1 LRQRGSI
8 TVWFTDEAVAAWAA
22 PRRPTRGG
30 QPSYSPLAILTALT
44 LRTMFRLAYRQA
56 EELIGSIISLLGLN
70 AVRAGSH
77 HPKPPFCDAG
87 GAAAA
92 ADARRV
98 HLLVDSPGLKLCGA
112 GEWLVEKHGTKTRRS
127 WRKLHLGVDVALHD
141 SEIEGRNRTEV
152 AFEHLQRR
160 IAVDG
165 EEREKWKGAFA
176 QNEPACER
184 FGAVHLLSHGIC
196 AFKVSSID
204 SATDLAFNEP
214 FDDRSQIIRRSARAI
229 VLTEGKL
236 VKDTNETVKK
246 APEARKQTLEYA
258 RGVLGDAELKGTRY
272 IVLVSKRQLTP
283 VMDVEANGVRF
294 RHINIAVDP
303 LIPSG
308 AARVSAA

>member
-1 LRQRGSI
+1 VPFKLNQDLRHHIPREQHMVTNWPEYEADLRQRGSI

-44 LRTMFRLAYRQA
+44 LRTIFRLAYRQA

-127 WRKLHLGVDVALHD
+127 WRKLHLGVDVAL
-141 SEIEGRNRTEV
+141 RT
-152 AFEHLQRR
+152 
-160 IAVDG
+160 
-165 EEREKWKGAFA
+165 K
-176 QNEPACER
+176 
-184 FGAVHLLSHGIC
+184 
-196 AFKVSSID
+196 
-204 SATDLAFNEP
+204 
-214 FDDRSQIIRRSARAI
+214 RA
-229 VLTEGKL
+229 
-236 VKDTNETVKK
+236 
-246 APEARKQTLEYA
+246 
-258 RGVLGDAELKGTRY
+258 
-272 IVLVSKRQLTP
+272 
-283 VMDVEANGVRF
+283 GVRAF
-294 RHINIAVDP
+294 WRCSPAKSWN
-303 LIPSG
+303 LCFQG
-308 AARVSAA
+308 